1 MYTAKNRLL
10 LSFVWAKWQLII
22 GSYAGIIVLIF
33 IHSCIKGPLGRIM
46 PSLDQKCCPEGCWY
60 CSDLCHHCMQPSS
73 TLYSGVLKEKL
84 LKFCS
89 EECKALWFPS
99 DKKSLHVA
107 SYFDGTCPS
116 DDKVGPLMT
125 IISRGKNEEKENEEK
140 SVEQIFLFIGVPES
154 LQNVERPYVVWH
166 IREVEHQR
174 FAHFY
179 ISDDSL
185 PLNSVWVRQ
194 ICTSESEI
202 VSNLIATKRKKLQ
215 GHLLEYFSEAAK
227 EYGFEN
233 FKAFLEQ
240 IKTSSGVSI
249 QYGKIAIPKL
259 IFNFM

>member
-1 MYTAKNRLL
+1 
-10 LSFVWAKWQLII
+10 
-22 GSYAGIIVLIF
+22 
-33 IHSCIKGPLGRIM
+33 
-46 PSLDQKCCPEGCWY
+46 
-60 CSDLCHHCMQPSS
+60 MQPSS

-99 DKKSLHVA
+99 SDKKSLHVA
-107 SYFDGTCPS
+107 SYLDGTCQS

-125 IISRGKNEEKENEEK
+125 IISREKNEEKENEEK
-140 SVEQIFLFIGVPES
+140 GVEQILLFIGVSES

-215 GHLLEYFSEAAK
+215 RHLLEYFSEAAK
-227 EYGFEN
+227 ECGSEN

-240 IKTSSGVSI
+240 IKTSSGVSL
-249 QYGKIAIPKL
+249 QSNGKIAMP
-259 IFNFM
+259 